1 MKAKIVILSSILL
14 LLCGSCRK
22 DRVVHNYKGS
32 YTITGK
38 VIDQITGKGIG
49 QALVGVIE
57 KDKNSFYG
65 YTGKTV
71 VSLRTDAE
79 GNFSLTFNANTED
92 NNYELLASAWYYF
105 EMKQGGDKISFTK
118 NGKRTQ
124 NVTLLPVGFVTFH
137 IKGNKG
143 GNEIA
148 SSFGGGGGL
157 SFFIGIDTTI
167 TTYKSPFNDVK
178 FKYHVYYNTAD
189 SINNYERMVHLPPPP
204 PHDTVYHLIEF

>member
-1 MKAKIVILSSILL
+1 MQTSIVILSCILL

-22 DRVVHNYKGS
+22 DREVHNYKGS

-65 YTGKTV
+65 YAGKTV

-79 GNFSLTFNANTED
+79 GNFSLTFNANAED
-92 NNYELLASAWYYF
+92 NHYEIVATAAKYF
-105 EMKQGGDKISFTK
+105 EMTQGGDNISFTK
-118 NGKRTQ
+118 NGKKTQ
-124 NVTLLPVGFVTFH
+124 NVSLMPHGYLSLN

-143 GNEIA
+143 GNKISLNAGGGPYYSGVDTFVVIKWEPNIKI
-148 SSFGGGGGL
+148 SFGYWVSYFTDSSL
-157 SFFIGIDTTI
+157 NYNSV
-167 TTYKSPFNDVK
+167 FN
-178 FKYHVYYNTAD
+178 
-189 SINNYERMVHLPPPP
+189 SPPPP